1 MPKQHE
7 PDDTG
12 LSRRPVYMDHHA
24 TTPVDPRVLEAMLP
38 YFTDIIGNAA
48 SIDHEHGAAAQRA
61 VEKARQQIGALLNA
75 QSDEMIFTSGA
86 TESDNL
92 ALLGVAEQ
100 YADRGNHIITCV
112 TEHKA
117 VLDTVHYLEQKGCRV
132 TYLPVD
138 QYGLIDP
145 DDVRRAIT
153 PQTILISVMAANN
166 EIGTLAPLADIG
178 RIAREYEILF
188 HTDATQAAAYTPLDV
203 EALNIDL
210 LSLSAHKMYGPKGI
224 GALYVRKRRPRVRLA
239 EQMHGGGHERGMR
252 SGTLNVPGI
261 VGLGKA
267 AELAA
272 KEMKTEAKR
281 VGGLRDMLWQ
291 GLQEGIDD
299 IQLNGHP
306 TLRLPNNLSV
316 AIPGV
321 ESRSLLVQ
329 LKHAVSLST
338 GSACTT
344 AKVEPSHVILALGYG
359 EEKAHAS
366 LRFGLGR
373 GNTKTDISFVIGQ
386 LTKSVYILKQ
396 LLSLTPI
403 FSRQ

>member
-1 MPKQHE
+1 MAKHLE
-7 PDDTG
+7 LATSG

-24 TTPVDPRVLEAMLP
+24 TTPVDERVLEAMLP
-38 YFTDIIGNAA
+38 YFTEIIGNAA
-48 SIDHEHGAAAQRA
+48 SIDHEYGIQANRA
-61 VEKARQQIGALLNA
+61 VEKARQQIANLINA
-75 QSDEMIFTSGA
+75 QPDEVVFTSGA

-92 ALLGVAEQ
+92 AILGVAEQ
-100 YADRGNHIITCV
+100 HIDRGNHIITCS

-117 VLDTVHYLEQKGCRV
+117 VLDSCRYLEKKGYSV

-145 DDVRRAIT
+145 DDVRKAIT

-166 EIGTLAPLADIG
+166 EIGTLAPLPDIG
-178 RIAREYEILF
+178 HIAREREVLF
-188 HTDATQAAAYTPLDV
+188 HTDATQAAAYIPLNV

-210 LSLSAHKMYGPKGI
+210 LSLSAHKMYGPKGV
-224 GALYVRKRRPRVRLA
+224 GALYVRKRHPRARLSA
-239 EQMHGGGHERGMR
+239 QMHGGGHERGMR
-252 SGTLNVPGI
+252 SGTLNVAGI

-267 AELAA
+267 AEIVA
-272 KEMKTEAKR
+272 KEMKSETKR
-281 VGGLRDMLWQ
+281 VGLLRDKLWQ
-291 GLQEGIDD
+291 GLKEHIEE

-329 LKHAVSLST
+329 LKHDVSLST

-344 AKVEPSHVILALGYG
+344 ARVEPSHVIIALGYG
-359 EEKAHAS
+359 EGRAYS
-366 LRFGLGR
+366 SVRLGLGLE
-373 GNTKTDISFVIGQ
+373 NTDSDVYFV
-386 LTKSVYILKQ
+386 LER
-396 LLSLTPI
+396 LSLVVQKLKHLATE
-403 FSRQ
+403 